1 MQVASVCCP
10 LACSPIVTGP
20 HQQRL
25 PIGQGV
31 VEQVSARAHGASALF
46 GSLIDG
52 HHQLQVSL
60 FCREQ
65 ASAECGG
72 WADLQDLCISMY
84 RMLVTLPFTAG
95 HSREQGGQVV
105 LQDLCI

>member
-1 MQVASVCCP
+1 MQVASLGCP
-10 LACSPIVTGP
+10 SACSPIVAGS

-31 VEQVSARAHGASALF
+31 VEQVSAGAHGASALF

-60 FCREQ
+60 LCMEQ
-65 ASAECGG
+65 ARAECRG
-72 WADLQDLCISMY
+72 WASLQDLGNLTHTMLVTLAFVAGDRLEQSVGSTVDLQDL
-84 RMLVTLPFTAG
+84 
-95 HSREQGGQVV
+95 
-105 LQDLCI
+105 